1 MTQRFLNFSFPIKL
15 SQLVKF
21 EDILVKST
29 FGSSLAF
36 FANPAE
42 RINKATE
49 APKREVK
56 ISFLRPNRS
65 IAHNPT
71 KAKIK
76 FTDAK
81 IRNKK
86 KFL

>member
-1 MTQRFLNFSFPIKL
+1 MTQILLNFSFPIKL
-15 SQLVKF
+15 SQFVKF

-29 FGSSLAF
+29 FGSSWAF
-36 FANPAE
+36 LANPAE

-49 APKREVK
+49 APKSEVK

-65 IAHNPT
+65 IAHKPT

-81 IRNKK
+81 IKNKK
-86 KFL
+86 KF